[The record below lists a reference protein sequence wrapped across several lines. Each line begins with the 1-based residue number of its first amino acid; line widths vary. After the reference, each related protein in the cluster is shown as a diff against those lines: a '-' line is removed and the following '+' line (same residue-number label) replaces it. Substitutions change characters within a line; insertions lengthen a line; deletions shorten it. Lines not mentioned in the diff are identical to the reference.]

1 MDQHPCQNGY
11 QPTKERRKLERFNLH
26 LQARIEALLTDK
38 KDTSPLILNL
48 VTGDISAQG
57 AFFTTE
63 DSLEKGTRV
72 KVDLMHAPERSKTS
86 LIKQALIHVTGT
98 VLRTDTAGMA
108 VIFDTGYRFS
118 PLTYG

>member
-1 MDQHPCQNGY
+1 MDQNPLQTGD
-11 QPTKERRKLERFNLH
+11 QPAKERRKLERFNLY

-63 DSLEKGTRV
+63 DLLEKGTRV
-72 KVDLMHAPERSKTS
+72 KVDIIHDPESPMIS
-86 LIKQALIHVTGT
+86 AIKRALLHVTGT
-98 VLRTDTAGMA
+98 VLRTDPTGMA
-108 VIFDTGYRFS
+108 VVFDKRYRLS
-118 PLTYG
+118 PLTYS